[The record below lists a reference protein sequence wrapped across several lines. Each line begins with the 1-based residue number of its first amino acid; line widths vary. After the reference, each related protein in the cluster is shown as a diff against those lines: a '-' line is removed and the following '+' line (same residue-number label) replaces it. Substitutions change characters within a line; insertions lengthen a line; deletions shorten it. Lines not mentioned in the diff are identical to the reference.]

1 MKIKRSKRG
10 LTFSIREKLFGIGE
24 KYRYIV
30 DKANKEIL
38 IIPDKNG
45 NMTVSR
51 KKSGNAYKPLFDIRS
66 KEVREIVCS
75 CDYLEV
81 EAQK

>member
-38 IIPDKNG
+38 IIPDK
-45 NMTVSR
+45 T
-51 KKSGNAYKPLFDIRS
+51 
-66 KEVREIVCS
+66 EI
-75 CDYLEV
+75 
-81 EAQK
+81 